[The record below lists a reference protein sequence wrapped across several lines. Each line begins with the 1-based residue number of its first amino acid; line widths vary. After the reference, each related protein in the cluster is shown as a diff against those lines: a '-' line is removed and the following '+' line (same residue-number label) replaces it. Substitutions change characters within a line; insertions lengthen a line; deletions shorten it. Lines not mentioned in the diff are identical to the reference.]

1 MLKRRK
7 RAHKVERK
15 ARLTEEEELRQYVL
29 DQREERWINRE
40 WKEIEKKEREQWEK
54 SQRYH
59 FD

>member
-29 DQREERWINRE
+29 NQREERWINRE

>member
-1 MLKRRK
+1 MLKQRK